1 MAGSSSKNG
10 LLLLLLLVAGA
21 GGVGAWNY
29 QRHAAEEAAEYRP
42 FKGYATA
49 DLDKLIAA
57 QRSEIARLRPRAAG
71 ARAVRADARSGGL
84 IGDQVREFER
94 VQRHA
99 GRSRELSTQLTDLE
113 VMLDQ
118 LEKERAKRGNDGE
131 SEAARVL
138 RLAFTF

>member
-1 MAGSSSKNG
+1 MESSSSKNS

-21 GGVGAWNY
+21 AGVGTWNY
-29 QRHAAEEAAEYRP
+29 QRHAAAEAAEYRP

-57 QRSEIARLRPRAAG
+57 QRSEISRLRPRATG
-71 ARAVRADARSGGL
+71 ARASRTDARGGGL

-99 GRSRELSTQLTDLE
+99 DRSRALSAQLTDLE

-118 LEKERAKRGNDGE
+118 LEQERAKRGGEGE
-131 SEAARVL
+131 SESARVL